1 MKIFTVMLI
10 FFSIVFLFNGS
21 ASIAGDKSEDLKE
34 EAVMQKIVK
43 TEEEWK
49 EILTEQEF
57 YVLRKK
63 GTERAFTGEFWD
75 NHETGTYLCAGCGLP
90 LFNSESKFESGS
102 GWPSFWKPVSENNII
117 IQKDRSLL
125 MVRNEVICAR
135 CEGHLGHVF
144 NDGPEPTGLRYCIN
158 SVALDFNKTE

>member
-1 MKIFTVMLI
+1 MKMFAVMLI
-10 FFSIVFLFNGS
+10 FFSIVFLFSGS
-21 ASIAGDKSEDLKE
+21 VSIAGDGSEDLKE

-43 TEEEWK
+43 TEKEWK
-49 EILTEQEF
+49 EILTEEEF

-90 LFNSESKFESGS
+90 LFSSDSKFDSGS
-102 GWPSFWKPVSENNII
+102 GWPSFWEPVSEENII

-125 MVRNEVICAR
+125 MVRDEVLCAR

-158 SVALDFNKTE
+158 SVALDFQKTE

>member
-1 MKIFTVMLI
+1 MKMFAVMLI
-10 FFSIVFLFNGS
+10 FFSIIFLFSGS
-21 ASIAGDKSEDLKE
+21 VSIAVDGSEDLKE

-43 TEEEWK
+43 TEKEWK
-49 EILTEQEF
+49 ELLTEEEF

-90 LFNSESKFESGS
+90 LFSSNSKFDSGS
-102 GWPSFWKPVSENNII
+102 GWPSFWEPVSEENII

-158 SVALDFNKTE
+158 SVALDFQKTE

>member
-1 MKIFTVMLI
+1 MKMFAVMLI
-10 FFSIVFLFNGS
+10 FFSIIFLFSGS
-21 ASIAGDKSEDLKE
+21 VSIAVDGSEDLKE

-43 TEEEWK
+43 TEKEWK
-49 EILTEQEF
+49 ELLTEEEF

-90 LFNSESKFESGS
+90 LFRSDSKFDSGS
-102 GWPSFWKPVSENNII
+102 GWPSFWEPVSEENII
-117 IQKDRSLL
+117 IQKDRSFL

-158 SVALDFNKTE
+158 SVALDFQKTE